1 MKIFRCVA
9 IDTVTKKEMILS
21 EASYNN
27 ACFYIDC
34 ISELH
39 GFRVLGTETN
49 GNITTIKC
57 TAGLTFYYDEA
68 RGYLLKD

>member
-1 MKIFRCVA
+1 MRIFRTVT
-9 IDTVTKKEMILS
+9 IDSVTKKEMVLS
-21 EASYNN
+21 DASYNN

-49 GNITTIKC
+49 GNITVIKC